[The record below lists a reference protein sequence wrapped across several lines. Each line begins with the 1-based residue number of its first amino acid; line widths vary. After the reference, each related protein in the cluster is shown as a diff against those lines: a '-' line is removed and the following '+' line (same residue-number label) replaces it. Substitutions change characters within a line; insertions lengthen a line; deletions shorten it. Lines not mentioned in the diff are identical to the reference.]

1 MGDHNALAFNLPL
14 FLTKVFLLNFFPC
27 KYLCSYLISLAKV
40 ITISKCFIFLY
51 TSKTGCM
58 KALLYHEWIYTS
70 LKRSSFVYIYLIRNI
85 WTSTKLKK
93 FNNSLIMKS
102 NYLNKKI
109 YIWYHRYSLDKAYHI
124 IEYYA
129 LKVIRHFEHMQIIHG
144 RFIFIT
150 SFTCKTKYRV
160 YTYI

>member
-1 MGDHNALAFNLPL
+1 MGDHNALAFNPPL

-124 IEYYA
+124 IEYMCIM
-129 LKVIRHFEHMQIIHG
+129 L
-144 RFIFIT
+144 
-150 SFTCKTKYRV
+150 
-160 YTYI
+160 